1 LLLFL
6 QKKKTLS
13 FEGAVTEP
21 QPSALAPLRNPV
33 FRAIW
38 LSTQVS
44 SLGWLIQT
52 VAIAWLMATISPSD
66 IMVALVQAATTFPA
80 FLLSVFAGA
89 LADNYS
95 RRHVLLT
102 GRAIFTLAYA
112 VLALLLALG
121 LAGPWTI
128 LALILVAGCGAALI
142 DPAWQASV
150 GDIVQRHEI
159 PAAVSLISLG
169 FNTVRSVGPALGG
182 IIVAA
187 FGPLFAL
194 VLSVISYA
202 FPVAVL
208 LRTKW
213 TVQPPGAPRKPILAA
228 MHDGLR
234 FTARTPAILAATV
247 QGTFYGAAG
256 ISVLALLPLIVRDT
270 LSGTAVAFGIM
281 MACFGIGACAGGVF
295 NAQIRRALRPHAMFA
310 GACAATALCC
320 LALAITSSLTVA
332 GAALAL
338 GGLGWVTGWNTL
350 SVGVQMSSP
359 RWIVGRTISIYYGAT
374 FGGLTLGSWL
384 WGAIAQGFGLP
395 TAMAASGIA
404 MLLVAAAGL
413 VFPLRESNPAE

>member
-1 LLLFL
+1 M
-6 QKKKTLS
+6 T
-13 FEGAVTEP
+13 

-52 VAIAWLMATISPSD
+52 VAIAWLMATISTSD
-66 IMVALVQAATTFPA
+66 LMVALVQAATTLPA
-80 FLLSVFAGA
+80 FLLSVVAGA

-95 RRHVLLT
+95 RRRVLLT
-102 GRAIFTLAYA
+102 GRAIFTLTYA

-128 LALILVAGCGAALI
+128 LALIFIAGCGAALI

-150 GDIVQRHEI
+150 GDIVERHEI

-194 VLSVISYA
+194 ILSVISYA

-208 LRTKW
+208 LRTRW

-228 MHDGLR
+228 MLDGLR
-234 FTARTPAILAATV
+234 FTARTPAIMAATV
-247 QGTFYGAAG
+247 QGSFYALAG
-256 ISVLALLPLIVRDT
+256 ISILALLPLIVRDT
-270 LSGTAVAFGIM
+270 LSGTAVSFGIM

-295 NAQIRRALRPHAMFA
+295 NGHIRRALRAHAMFA
-310 GACAATALCC
+310 SACAATALCC
-320 LALAITSSLTVA
+320 LTLAFTTSLTIAGIALAIG
-332 GAALAL
+332 GA
-338 GGLGWVTGWNTL
+338 GWVTGWNTL

-374 FGGLTLGSWL
+374 FGGLTIGSWL
-384 WGAIAQGFGLP
+384 WGTIAQSHSL
-395 TAMAASGIA
+395 TAAMAASGIA
-404 MLLVAAAGL
+404 MALVAIAGL
-413 VFPLRESNPAE
+413 IFPLRESNPSQ